1 MSNNKSSRIGLGN
14 IITLFGLALLG
25 FFTFMGA
32 LMLTSGNMG
41 AAIGIGLGAVV
52 VLWLLLSAAIY
63 SKKADTDFSKW
74 RKIEII
80 SIIVFLAAAIFPAK
94 YVMHFFNIMEEKEQ
108 LQQASAADADALRNM
123 FKAYE
128 NAEQSAIAVTTTGLQ
143 NAFQEDCDLNVR
155 EYYNAASI
163 KNYEDIDSWMLN
175 ERRMLL
181 GDTGADGIAPYTT
194 YKNNVDSV
202 ITQWNGNI
210 KAWDLMAIGRQSK
223 VPGELA
229 PDIVRDLNAR
239 SKAGKLPVINFNS
252 DNGIYQIDN
261 ANQVVTIN
269 MPELK
274 FEKMIAETGEIKVL
288 NVLLYVVIIAL
299 IAMQY
304 FLTPRSEKTE
314 IGEGQSINNM
324 EGVNRL

>member
-1 MSNNKSSRIGLGN
+1 MSNKKSSRIGLGN
-14 IITLFGLALLG
+14 IISLFGLALLG

-41 AAIGIGLGAVV
+41 ASIGIALGSVI
-52 VLWLLLSAAIY
+52 VLWLILAAAVY
-63 SKKADTDFSKW
+63 CKKADTDFSKW
-74 RKIEII
+74 RKLEIV
-80 SIIVFLAAAIFPAK
+80 SLIVFLAAAVFPAK
-94 YVMHFFNIMEEKEQ
+94 YVMQFFSIMTNKEE
-108 LQQASAADADALRNM
+108 LQQASAADADSLRNM
-123 FKAYE
+123 FKVYE
-128 NAEQSAIAVTTTGLQ
+128 NAEQSALAVTTTGLQ
-143 NAFQEDCDLNVR
+143 NAFAEDRDLNVQ
-155 EYYNAASI
+155 EYYDAASI

-181 GDTGADGIAPYTT
+181 GDTGADGIAPYIT

-202 ITQWNGNI
+202 ITQWSGNI
-210 KAWDLMAIGRQSK
+210 KSWDLMAIGRQSK

-229 PDIVRDLNAR
+229 PDIVRDLNQR

-252 DNGIYQIDN
+252 DNGMYQIDN

-274 FEKMIAETGEIKVL
+274 FEKMITTTGDIKVL
-288 NVLLYVVIIAL
+288 NVVLYIVILAL
-299 IAMQY
+299 IIMQY
-304 FLTPRSEKTE
+304 LLTPRSEKTE
-314 IGEGQSINNM
+314 IGDGESINNM